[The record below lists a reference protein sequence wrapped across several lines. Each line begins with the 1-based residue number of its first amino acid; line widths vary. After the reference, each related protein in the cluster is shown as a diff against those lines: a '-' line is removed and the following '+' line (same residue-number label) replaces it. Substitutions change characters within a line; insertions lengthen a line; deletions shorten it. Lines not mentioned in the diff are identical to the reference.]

1 MSVDENDLILTS
13 VLSGNSKFEARIHP
27 QVKMDFLMSP
37 MFVVAFAI
45 AGRID
50 IDLTTEP
57 LTHDRNGKEVYLK
70 DIWPTDEEIK
80 SLMKTV
86 LTPQDFKKNYDEI
99 FEGNEIWK
107 NLEIPQNMIYEC
119 YDDSNYI
126 KQIPF
131 IKDISEQPKALRDI
145 DGAKVLWALG
155 DSITTDHISPAGSF
169 SESSEAGQYLLSKG
183 VERKFFNSYGS
194 RRGNHEVMLRGTFAN
209 VRIKNQLATKEG
221 GYP

>member
-57 LTHDRNGKEVYLK
+57 LTHERKGKEVYLK

-86 LTPQDFKKNYDEI
+86 LTPQDFKKTYDEI

-107 NLEIPQNMIYEC
+107 NLELPQDIHYAWE
-119 YDDSNYI
+119 DDSARTKHI
-126 KQIPF
+126 HVLTEV
-131 IKDISEQPKALRDI
+131 SVQP
-145 DGAKVLWALG
+145 
-155 DSITTDHISPAGSF
+155 
-169 SESSEAGQYLLSKG
+169 
-183 VERKFFNSYGS
+183 
-194 RRGNHEVMLRGTFAN
+194 
-209 VRIKNQLATKEG
+209 
-221 GYP
+221 